1 MDVELFRVSNE
12 NKNNLAL
19 AIAVIF
25 HIVGLVGILFIN
37 ESFFVALTP
46 MNLFLSVLLLIWT
59 QPQKNISFLLFALV
73 AFVTGFMTEYVGV
86 NHQILFGN
94 YQYGNT
100 LGFKTG
106 GVPWMIGLN
115 WLMVICGAGIMT
127 RTLFRFMTTNKEAI
141 STNDM
146 RKYSF
151 WIQVG
156 LGALL
161 ATLFDWLME
170 PVAVRLGY
178 WSWMTAEIPFKNYR
192 DWFLVSAFLL
202 FFFFRFG
209 FPKKNQFALHLLLIQ
224 TLFFLILRI
233 VLI

>member
-1 MDVELFRVSNE
+1 
-12 NKNNLAL
+12 
-19 AIAVIF
+19 
-25 HIVGLVGILFIN
+25 
-37 ESFFVALTP
+37 
-46 MNLFLSVLLLIWT
+46 
-59 QPQKNISFLLFALV
+59 
-73 AFVTGFMTEYVGV
+73 
-86 NHQILFGN
+86 
-94 YQYGNT
+94 
-100 LGFKTG
+100 
-106 GVPWMIGLN
+106 
-115 WLMVICGAGIMT
+115 
-127 RTLFRFMTTNKEAI
+127 
-141 STNDM
+141 M

-178 WSWMTAEIPFKNYR
+178 WTWMTAEIPFKNYQ

-202 FFFFRFG
+202 FFFFKFN

-233 VLI
+233 VLT